1 MDEGAS
7 PQGRIYQMWAAALDP
22 NYPLGERLSCALN
35 VLHKMQALVDIA
47 EAKNRDLRAA
57 IAYEIRAELV
67 CCDIYESHDPGK
79 AERAGHAICYWGE
92 AAARIAENRPADED
106 GF

>member
-1 MDEGAS
+1 MDEGVS
-7 PQGRIYQMWAAALDP
+7 PQGRIYQLWAAALDP
-22 NYPLGERLSCALN
+22 HYYPAGRLSSALQA
-35 VLHKMQALVDIA
+35 LAKMQGLVDIA

-67 CCDIYESHDPGK
+67 CCDILDTKDPGR
-79 AERAGHAICYWGE
+79 AERTGHAICYWGE
-92 AAARIAENRPADED
+92 AAARLAEDRPTDED